1 MKNRFIKIIALSLAS
16 LMILMTIPAH
26 ADYSLETVEYK
37 DSDEADFD
45 NSAQVFA
52 QIESEYKITIPK
64 TIVLSGVS
72 KTANY
77 VVNVDGDIASYET
90 INVVPDDTFALYS
103 LNKNAQLASTTQD
116 KTAWT
121 YSTLGQD
128 ALGMVEANDI
138 TAGKWQGT
146 FDFNVNMGK
155 VLGDVIDPEFNDLTP
170 DKILAGK
177 TVKIDNLEVVGTAT
191 SSATAVAS
199 NISKDKT
206 AYVNGELVIGTGE
219 DVNSAYNDGYENG
232 IEYADSQVNLESASY
247 LLGLQE
253 GMKEVYS
260 GIKLVNIVNPGFPQI
275 ASNGSWHYKTA
286 SVTFPPHSM
295 GISFISQFRNVR
307 NNYQIS
313 HDGGDKLTQIE
324 DNILL
329 SGNCLYI
336 EIFSNDSNEKVTVN
350 MTWATTNSS
359 GGIDNANIGCIILSN
374 DTDNH

>member
-1 MKNRFIKIIALSLAS
+1 MKKRLIKLISLSLAP
-16 LMILMTIPAH
+16 LMMLMTVPVH
-26 ADYSLETVEYK
+26 ADYSLKTVEYK
-37 DSDEADFD
+37 DSDETDFD
-45 NSAQVFA
+45 NSAKVFA

-177 TVKIDNLEVVGTAT
+177 TVRIDNLEVVGTAT
-191 SSATAVAS
+191 SSATATAS

-206 AYVNGELVIGTGE
+206 AYVNGELVSGTGE
-219 DVNSAYNDGYENG
+219 DVDEAF
-232 IEYADSQVNLESASY
+232 NL
-247 LLGLQE
+247 GKQE
-253 GMKEVYS
+253 VM
-260 GIKLVNIVNPGFPQI
+260 NNPGNYGLGAVRQVASGATAGWTADKNYTAVLVSGYYGGKTHDGKYYAAYPSVSCTNGKTVTKLSSGGYAYQI
-275 ASNGSWHYKTA
+275 SGSSYSIGGEGSLWIVYNVEKGDTISASNGFATTPHYKSTNWTIF
-286 SVTFPPHSM
+286 V
-295 GISFISQFRNVR
+295 
-307 NNYQIS
+307 
-313 HDGGDKLTQIE
+313 IE
-324 DNILL
+324 
-329 SGNCLYI
+329 
-336 EIFSNDSNEKVTVN
+336 
-350 MTWATTNSS
+350 
-359 GGIDNANIGCIILSN
+359 
-374 DTDNH
+374 